1 MERNIKYG
9 IQTCTVGDDNVESTY
24 VKFGDGLTRISAV
37 KWDDE
42 LSGIAIFRDELSPEE
57 PFGIYN
63 GEEACKLNKL
73 PDLDKVF
80 IAFDNERS
88 IDVMIAMLR
97 KAKSFL

>member
-57 PFGIYN
+57 PFGIY
-63 GEEACKLNKL
+63 
-73 PDLDKVF
+73 